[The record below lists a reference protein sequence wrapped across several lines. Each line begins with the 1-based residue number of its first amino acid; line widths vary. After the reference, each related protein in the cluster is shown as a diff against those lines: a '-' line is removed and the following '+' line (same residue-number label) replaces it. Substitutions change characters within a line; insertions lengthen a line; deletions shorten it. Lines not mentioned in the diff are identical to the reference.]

1 EAALEGV
8 PFRVVDK
15 NKRSR
20 FQLCDLTKLMLI
32 VTRRKSFAAPH
43 GKGDEEWQA
52 VADELNAVD
61 TTSFSLRACRDK
73 VAALIKKHKQ
83 ESAASR
89 RASGV
94 AEEHTMLS
102 DLIEAYWQLKY
113 QFEEKKQAASDEAK
127 RKQKR
132 LATAGGS
139 AMSKA
144 ALRYVRSLV
153 AYEVAQSILLLRCAY
168 RLKRRKIAA
177 AMEGVRRTP
186 PTSDEDEEKN
196 DEGSRRATPRDRGD
210 YREMVGS
217 DYSSG
222 GEGYALEV
230 EEHKH
235 EEDDER
241 ICVDEDIEEEE
252 EEEEPPIT
260 RKRLRVSEIWDKEE
274 ERMERERCAQAARD
288 RDVTRVVEGLSNQ
301 TKMLVDFLVSSNTPR
316 TNRQ

>member
-144 ALRYVRSLV
+144 ALR
-153 AYEVAQSILLLRCAY
+153 
-168 RLKRRKIAA
+168 LKRRKIAA
-177 AMEGVRRTP
+177 VMEGVRRTP

-196 DEGSRRATPRDRGD
+196 DQYCRRATPRDRED

-260 RKRLRVSEIWDKEE
+260 RKRLRVSEIWVKEE

-288 RDVTRVVEGLSNQ
+288 RDLTRVVEGLSNQ

>member
-1 EAALEGV
+1 MSVGHRTEAALEGV

-94 AEEHTMLS
+94 AEEHMMLS

-144 ALRYVRSLV
+144 ALR
-153 AYEVAQSILLLRCAY
+153 
-168 RLKRRKIAA
+168 LKRRKIAA
-177 AMEGVRRTP
+177 VMEGVRRTP

-196 DEGSRRATPRDRGD
+196 DQYCRRATPRDRED

-217 DYSSG
+217 DYSNG
-222 GEGYALEV
+222 VEGFALEA

-241 ICVDEDIEEEE
+241 ICVDKDIE

-260 RKRLRVSEIWDKEE
+260 RKRLRVSEIWVKEE

-288 RDVTRVVEGLSNQ
+288 RDLTRVVEGLSNQ